1 MTVLLFGAAGQIGWH
16 LARLLPGLGE
26 TRALTRDEVDVAD
39 GDAIRSAIRET
50 RPSIVVNAAA
60 YTEVARA
67 ESEKALAHA
76 ITAGA
81 PAIMAE
87 EASRHGA
94 LLVHYSTAFVF
105 DGASKRAYVETDTP
119 NPISEYGR
127 SKLAG
132 EEAILAAGAEH
143 LILRTNWVYDARR
156 RNFVTTLLALAAQ
169 RDELAIVDDQV
180 GAPTWALAIARA
192 TVAALASGT
201 DGRSGIYNLT
211 ATGSVNRADFA
222 QRLFE
227 RIAACSSRPAP
238 RVARVPTSAF
248 PAPAAR
254 PANSVLDVGR
264 FVGTFG
270 VPLADWDTD
279 LAAFVDTLDLP

>member
-1 MTVLLFGAAGQIGWH
+1 VTVLLFGASGKIGWN
-16 LARLLPGLGE
+16 LARLLPVLAE
-26 TRALTRDEVDVAD
+26 TRAFTRAELDVAD
-39 GDAIRSAIRET
+39 FAAIRSAIREA
-50 RPSIVVNAAA
+50 RPSVVVNAAA
-60 YTEVARA
+60 YTQVDRA

-76 ITAGA
+76 INAGA

-87 EASRHGA
+87 EALRHGA

-105 DGASKRAYVETDTP
+105 DGTSSHPYVETDTP
-119 NPISEYGR
+119 NPVNEYGR

-132 EEAILAAGAEH
+132 EEAILASGAEH
-143 LILRTNWVYDARR
+143 LIHRTNWVYDARR
-156 RNFVTTLLALAAQ
+156 SNFVTTLLALAAQ
-169 RDELAIVDDQV
+169 RDELSVVDDQV

-201 DGRSGIYNLT
+201 AGRSGIYNLT
-211 ATGSVNRADFA
+211 ATGSVNRAGFA

-227 RIAACSSRPAP
+227 RIAARSSRPAP
-238 RVARVPTSAF
+238 RVVRVPTTAF

-254 PANSVLDVGR
+254 PANSVLDVSR

-270 VPLADWDTD
+270 VPLAGWDTD
-279 LAAFVDTLDLP
+279 LAAFVDTLEAR